1 MTPSLSCIR
10 SEVLMSMRL
19 RKKVSWYS
27 EYNHLELL
35 LLLDSI
41 PHIPRSEKGLCF
53 CFALSKLST
62 SAYSALTIAVL
73 VEILV
78 PVKIAANV
86 LQGLRVD

>member
-41 PHIPRSEKGLCF
+41 PHIPRSENAKAF
-53 CFALSKLST
+53 AFALPYQSCPPRLTLLS
-62 SAYSALTIAVL
+62 
-73 VEILV
+73 
-78 PVKIAANV
+78 P
-86 LQGLRVD
+86 LQC